1 MFKQKD
7 VDSYFK
13 RISVPPVPSYFK
25 PLSNKRVIQYLLE
38 ETARCFD
45 NEKELYKKEEL
56 LKLAQ
61 IVEG

>member
-1 MFKQKD
+1 M
-7 VDSYFK
+7 
-13 RISVPPVPSYFK
+13 PSYFK